1 MAGKLYQLCVRI
13 VRNRA
18 YKNGY
23 DLFEANDLSLVS
35 YKMNS
40 KIYYALSISGQ
51 NQWFNDEICHTARQ
65 SIVMEPRHGCKLEDL
80 CRICGCKLF
89 IDRKQA
95 KVKKSYPCTYQCS
108 SYTEEI
114 LQAFHIDTKKDSP
127 EIHPQKLCNK
137 CYLSMK
143 RVTAA
148 AQKKTPYKCSVEPY
162 DWFIHSVER
171 CKVLCP

>member
-1 MAGKLYQLCVRI
+1 
-13 VRNRA
+13 
-18 YKNGY
+18 
-23 DLFEANDLSLVS
+23 
-35 YKMNS
+35 MN
-40 KIYYALSISGQ
+40 
-51 NQWFNDEICHTARQ
+51 ICHTARQ

-95 KVKKSYPCTYQCS
+95 KVKKSYPCTYQSS

-171 CKVLCP
+171 CKVLCPLFYITCIRYTSYRAAMVISHFIQHGGRRQESWEVLQLKLWNT

>member
-1 MAGKLYQLCVRI
+1 MAGKSYQLCVRI

-40 KIYYALSISGQ
+40 KIYTRFLSVDKTNGLTM
-51 NQWFNDEICHTARQ
+51 NICHTARQ
-65 SIVMEPRHGCKLEDL
+65 SIVMEPRHRCKLEDL

-89 IDRKQA
+89 IDRKQI
-95 KVKKSYPCTYQCS
+95 KVKKSYPCTYQCC

-127 EIHPQKLCNK
+127 EIHPQK
-137 CYLSMK
+137 Y
-143 RVTAA
+143 VTSAIY
-148 AQKKTPYKCSVEPY
+148 Q
-162 DWFIHSVER
+162 
-171 CKVLCP
+171 